1 MKKLLSFQRLSLD
14 IYTKLQA
21 LRVEDVTDDRMQFL
35 KKLKDDCTGTEEENF
50 FLEDEL
56 EDARNGKGYE
66 EINMDEDGR
75 ADGMA
80 EMETLDKMQR
90 QNQDAERGY
99 FL

>member
-1 MKKLLSFQRLSLD
+1 
-14 IYTKLQA
+14 
-21 LRVEDVTDDRMQFL
+21 L
-35 KKLKDDCTGTEEENF
+35 KKLKDDFTGAEEENF

-56 EDARNGKGYE
+56 QDAKTGKGYE
-66 EINMDEDGR
+66 EINMEQDGR
-75 ADGMA
+75 VADGMA